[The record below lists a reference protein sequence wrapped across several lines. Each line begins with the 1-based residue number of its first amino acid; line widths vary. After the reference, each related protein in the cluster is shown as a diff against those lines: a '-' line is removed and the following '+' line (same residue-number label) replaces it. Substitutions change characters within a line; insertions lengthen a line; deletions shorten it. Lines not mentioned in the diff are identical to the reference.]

1 MNDIELITV
10 KVKREDND
18 FIKISFESFLDN
30 TLVKDVV
37 LDTDT
42 AMDMSYAIKQVVLD
56 S

>member
-1 MNDIELITV
+1 M
-10 KVKREDND
+10 
-18 FIKISFESFLDN
+18 ESGLGIQDLRN
-30 TLVKDVV
+30 VSDTTLVKDVV